1 MKVTLKDGCEVRW
14 PVRRSTGYAARA
26 ILLDERDL
34 IDLSKLGKD
43 DLYATIQQLS
53 VRVRR
58 LEPGDRHPTVPSP
71 PLRPPTG
78 AMAQRGN
85 DRTKNPFDRWSMSG
99 PEEGDSIDMTVLL
112 CNDDSDQHELF
123 ELRGDSTVSERKV
136 AGQRMAEELNMAKAR
151 LTFDPRFDYF
161 HFLDAGMY
169 AWRALDLATL
179 GEGLEVTVCNFNQI
193 PRIAIVMDHGDY
205 SMKAIAAKAIAEQLN
220 KFDATP
226 AYPSR
231 FTEANLEEKAIPEP
245 SKQEWV
251 DAKEAGETADDFTD
265 WYVQQVRE
273 RVDQI
278 RCGSLSAADELGF

>member
-1 MKVTLKDGCEVRW
+1 LEFSQSGHIVSYECWDACFMKVTLKDGCEVRW

-58 LEPGDRHPTVPSP
+58 LEPGDRHRTVPSP

-85 DRTKNPFDRWSMSG
+85 DRSNNPFDRWSMSG
-99 PEEGDSIDMTVLL
+99 PEEGDSIDMIVLL
-112 CNDDSDQHELF
+112 CNDDSDQYEIF
-123 ELRGDSTVSERKV
+123 ELRGEPTVSGRKA
-136 AGQRMAEELNMAKAR
+136 AGQRIAEELNMAQAR
-151 LTFDPRFDYF
+151 LTFDPGFDYF
-161 HFLDAGMY
+161 HFLDAGIY
-169 AWRALDLATL
+169 AWRALALAKL
-179 GEGLEVTVCNFNQI
+179 GAGLEVAVCNFNQI
-193 PRIAIVMDHGDY
+193 PRIAIAMEQGDY

-226 AYPSR
+226 A
-231 FTEANLEEKAIPEP
+231 
-245 SKQEWV
+245 
-251 DAKEAGETADDFTD
+251 
-265 WYVQQVRE
+265 
-273 RVDQI
+273 
-278 RCGSLSAADELGF
+278 